1 MDFLDF
7 VVVSLNLFILFCFC
21 SLSFIIGFTM
31 GTKRTKEDDYE
42 TEEELTKKC
51 E

>member
-7 VVVSLNLFILFCFC
+7 VIVSLNLFILFCFS

-31 GTKRTKEDDYE
+31 GAKRTKEDGCE
-42 TEEELTKKC
+42 TEEDLTEKC